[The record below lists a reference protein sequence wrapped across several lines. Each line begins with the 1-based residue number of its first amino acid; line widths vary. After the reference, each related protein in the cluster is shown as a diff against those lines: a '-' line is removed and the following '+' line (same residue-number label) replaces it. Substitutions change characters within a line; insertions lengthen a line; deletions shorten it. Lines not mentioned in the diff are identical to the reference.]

1 MPAKTSN
8 PASARIPQFWPRRGL
23 TTSFSAAKVRLV
35 TTHHN
40 CFALAFQTCYCL
52 YRRHAFPL
60 GVLEIL
66 STPNRMVTAT
76 ALHDLIAIEKLR
88 EQELEEA
95 RIIQSAMLPS
105 HPLHEFD
112 ALISH
117 EFQPV
122 TEVGGDYIDYFTLTD
137 GTIGLYLGDVSGK
150 GLPAALYA
158 ALAIGTLCGIHKT
171 GQRPGRV
178 LLSTQPATASPGN
191 SGAAYLD
198 PIRDL
203 FSGHWP
209 DDHLE
214 RGNAGPL
221 PFARSGM
228 PPAWKSPASPQAC
241 SPASPTTSFLFS
253 WSLGIRC
260 CFVPMD

>member
-1 MPAKTSN
+1 
-8 PASARIPQFWPRRGL
+8 
-23 TTSFSAAKVRLV
+23 
-35 TTHHN
+35 
-40 CFALAFQTCYCL
+40 
-52 YRRHAFPL
+52 
-60 GVLEIL
+60 
-66 STPNRMVTAT
+66 MVTAT

-158 ALAIGTLCGIHKT
+158 ALAIGTLRGIHKT
-171 GQRPGRV
+171 GQCPGRV
-178 LLSTQPATASPGN
+178 LSTQPATASPGN
-191 SGAAYLD
+191 SRPAHLD
-198 PIRDL
+198 PVCDL
-203 FSGHWP
+203 LSGHRS
-209 DDHLE
+209 DDHLQ
-214 RGNAGPL
+214 RGYAGSL
-221 PFARSGM
+221 PSAG
-228 PPAWKSPASPQAC
+228 
-241 SPASPTTSFLFS
+241 
-253 WSLGIRC
+253 
-260 CFVPMD
+260 